1 MDKSVN
7 WRYMYMNSKKILIV
21 LLLIIIFILFLL
33 LYRNYKN
40 NEEIIIGNGF
50 GLILDRKSVISELE
64 NIEDELNINVSNI
77 KSMELS
83 DVFNNEVYWNIELD
97 NNIFIKFDAI
107 NRKIK
112 NYKDNNDYT
121 NEITQY
127 IKYDEAEK
135 FIIDKYINLGYNK
148 EYNLQGITKKDN
160 TYLWEAIFV
169 TENDKIEFKFIPE
182 INKIIS
188 IDSVQ

>member
-1 MDKSVN
+1 MS
-7 WRYMYMNSKKILIV
+7 SKKILIV
-21 LLLIIIFILFLL
+21 TIVIIIFILFLL
-33 LYRNYKN
+33 LYRNYKD
-40 NEEIIIGNGF
+40 NEANVVGAGF
-50 GLILDRKSVISELE
+50 ESILNKDNILQKLE